1 MRLSSRSDESPCG
14 AGPRPAAASQAAW
27 PAFNRIGHIRA
38 RTGRRGRRPQDWSPA
53 PLGLLLL
60 ATLSAAAALGQTPL
74 GPAAIPN
81 TPPAYKNLKFPPL
94 KHIPIPEVASYT
106 LPNGMKVYLLEDHE
120 LPIVSGTVRVRTGN
134 LLEPADK
141 VGIASITGAVMRSGG
156 THNTTG
162 DQLDEELENI
172 AASVECNIGE
182 SSGSV
187 SFSALKENTG
197 EVLGIF
203 KDVLT
208 QPEFRQDKIDLA
220 KSEMRSG
227 IARRN
232 DDAHGVAAR
241 EFADIVYGKD
251 TPYGWQIEYAT
262 LDHITRADTIA
273 FYKRYFFPANMLM
286 AVWGDFSTAEMQAKL
301 MKLFGDWTYAQP
313 KVPPFPPVREKAQ
326 PGIYLAKK
334 DDVTETF
341 FIEGHL
347 GGQLSDKDF
356 PALEVLGDILGGGF
370 QSRLV
375 QRVRTQLGL
384 AYEISAEWGANYD
397 HPGLFEI
404 GGSTKSASTA
414 DTLKA
419 IQEQIERIR
428 SSEVT
433 ADELETARQSAL
445 NGLVFAFD
453 TKTKTLSR
461 LLNYEYYGY
470 PKDFIDRYQKGLE
483 AVTRADVLRV
493 AREHV
498 HPADLT
504 VVAVGKTGE
513 FQKSL
518 ATLGLPVS
526 SIDLTIPESKPEATP
541 PTGAGD
547 AAKAVQLLARAQQAV
562 GGAEKLAAVKDML
575 EVAELHVDP
584 AAGGVVMKRTDRWVA
599 PTDFREDTQLPVGNV
614 SVYADGRTG
623 WMASPQARMPL
634 PPAQLKPVQDKML
647 RLFFPM
653 LLSDRLPGRTVSWIG
668 EGALQISDGKGSTV
682 RLFVDEKTGMPA
694 KVEYASPALNG
705 PPSTI
710 DETYDSFAEVDG
722 IKVPNRITI
731 IQNGHKY
738 ADVIVESVKLNTGLK
753 PEDLSK
759 KP

>member
-1 MRLSSRSDESPCG
+1 MFGGSHALVL
-14 AGPRPAAASQAAW
+14 ALVLAASV
-27 PAFNRIGHIRA
+27 F
-38 RTGRRGRRPQDWSPA
+38 
-53 PLGLLLL
+53 
-60 ATLSAAAALGQTPL
+60 GQTAV

-81 TPPAYKNLKFPPL
+81 TPAAYRDLKFPPL
-94 KHIPIPEVASYT
+94 KEIPVPNVATYT
-106 LPNGMKVYLLEDHE
+106 LPNGMKLYLLEDHE

-134 LLEPADK
+134 LFEPADK
-141 VGIASITGAVMRSGG
+141 VGLASITGAVMRSGG
-156 THNTTG
+156 TQNKTG

-172 AASVECNIGE
+172 AASVESDIGE

-187 SFSALKENTG
+187 SFSTLKENSD

-208 QPEFRQDKIDLA
+208 QPEFRQEKIDLA
-220 KSEMRSG
+220 KSEMRGG

-232 DDAHGVAAR
+232 DDAHGVADR
-241 EFADIVYGKD
+241 EFASIVYGKD

-262 LDHITRADTIA
+262 LDHIARADVVA
-273 FYKRYFFPANMLM
+273 FYRRYFFPANMLM

-301 MKLFGDWTYAQP
+301 TKLFGSWNYEQP
-313 KVPPFPPVREKAQ
+313 KVPPFPAVRVTAQ

-334 DDVTETF
+334 DDVTQTF

-347 GGQLSDKDF
+347 GGRLDDKDL
-356 PALEVLGDILGGGF
+356 PALEVMGEILGGGF

-384 AYEISAEWGANYD
+384 AYEISADWGADYD

-419 IQEQIERIR
+419 IQEQVERIR

-433 ADELETARQSAL
+433 GDELETARQSAL
-445 NGLVFAFD
+445 NSLVFAFD
-453 TKTKTLSR
+453 TNTKTLGR

-493 AREHV
+493 ARERLHL
-498 HPADLT
+498 ADLT
-504 VVAVGKTGE
+504 IVAVGKADE
-513 FQKSL
+513 FRKSL

-526 SIDLTIPESKPEATP
+526 SIDLTIPEAKPEALSKSV
-541 PTGAGD
+541 AGD
-547 AAKAVQLLARAQQAV
+547 PAKGRQLLQRAQQAV

-575 EVAELHVDP
+575 EIAELHVDP
-584 AAGGVVMKRTDRWVA
+584 SFGGLTIKRTDRWVA
-599 PTDFREDTQLPVGNV
+599 PSDFREDSELPFGIV
-614 SVYADGRTG
+614 STYGDGKTG
-623 WMASPQARMPL
+623 WMASPQGQMPL
-634 PPAQLKPVQDKML
+634 PPAQVKPMQDKLL
-647 RLFFPM
+647 RLYFPM
-653 LLSDRLPGRTVSWIG
+653 LLSDRLAGRTVNWVG
-668 EGALQISDGKGSTV
+668 EGTLEISNGQGITV

-694 KVEYASPALNG
+694 KVEYDSTAPNG
-705 PPSTI
+705 PASTI
-710 DETYDSFAEVDG
+710 DETYDSFEDVDG
-722 IKVPNRITI
+722 IKVPKRMTI
-731 IQNGHKY
+731 IQNGRRY
-738 ADVIVESVKLNTGLK
+738 ADVVVESVQLNTGLK
-753 PEDLSK
+753 SADLTK

>member
-1 MRLSSRSDESPCG
+1 MRLRCCRLPTLLISGSVGQTSSDESPCG

-27 PAFNRIGHIRA
+27 PAFIGLRWVFDRARPPRTLFARGIGHIRA
-38 RTGRRGRRPQDWSPA
+38 RTGRRGRRPQNWSPA
-53 PLGLLLL
+53 PRALLFGLAL
-60 ATLSAAAALGQTPL
+60 TAAALGQTPV

-81 TPPAYKNLKFPPL
+81 TPAAYRNLKFPPL
-94 KHIPIPEVASYT
+94 KHIPIPDVASYT
-106 LPNGMKVYLLEDHE
+106 LPNGMKLYLLEDHE
-120 LPIVSGTVRVRTGN
+120 LPIVGGTVRIRTGN

-141 VGIASITGAVMRSGG
+141 VGLASITGTVMRSGG
-156 THNTTG
+156 TKGRTG

-187 SFSALKENTG
+187 SFSALKENTD

-203 KDVLT
+203 SDVLT

-262 LDHITRADTIA
+262 LDHIARADAIA
-273 FYKRYFFPANMLM
+273 FYRRYFFPANMLM
-286 AVWGDFSTAEMQAKL
+286 AVWGDFSIAEMQAKL
-301 MKLFGDWTYAQP
+301 TTLFGGWSYEQP
-313 KVPPFPPVREKAQ
+313 KVPPFPPVRAKAQ

-334 DDVTETF
+334 DDVTQTF

-347 GGQLSDKDF
+347 GGRLDDRDL
-356 PALEVLGDILGGGF
+356 PALEVLADILGGGF

-384 AYEISAEWGANYD
+384 AYEISADWGANYD
-397 HPGLFEI
+397 HAGLFEI

-414 DTLKA
+414 DTLIA
-419 IQEQIERIR
+419 IQEQIQRIR

-461 LLNYEYYGY
+461 LLNYEYFGY

-493 AREHV
+493 ARERV
-498 HPADLT
+498 HPAELT
-504 VVAVGKTGE
+504 IVAVGKTDE

-526 SIDLTIPESKPEATP
+526 SIDLSIPESKPEERPQPGSA
-541 PTGAGD
+541 D
-547 AAKAVQLLARAQQAV
+547 AAKATQLLARVQQAV
-562 GGAEKLAAVKDML
+562 GGADRLAAVKDML

-584 AAGGVVMKRTDRWVA
+584 AAGGMVMRRRDRRVA
-599 PTDFREDTQLPVGNV
+599 PSDFREDTQLPVGGV

-623 WMASPQARMPL
+623 WMASPQALVPL
-634 PPAQLKPVQDKML
+634 PPAQLKPVEDEML

-668 EGALQISDGKGSTV
+668 EGALQISDGLGSTV
-682 RLFVDEKTGMPA
+682 RFV
-694 KVEYASPALNG
+694 
-705 PPSTI
+705 I
-710 DETYDSFAEVDG
+710 DIG
-722 IKVPNRITI
+722 
-731 IQNGHKY
+731 G
-738 ADVIVESVKLNTGLK
+738 
-753 PEDLSK
+753 SK
-759 KP
+759 